1 VDDTPATSIRKHRE
15 KDPARTMRRLS
26 LTIAVT
32 LAIVAWLSPSQA
44 FAAGSYQ
51 VSACNFASEAANNS
65 WAWATNDPAE
75 PAHYAE
81 HADCPYRLGGS
92 GGKAD
97 QEGGLSTTDGLELS
111 SGATPGTSAGWTF
124 TATAGTSITGL
135 TYERYIG
142 HSLDPR
148 NSWSPALRADGAIVS
163 EETCLD
169 SVQNG
174 ETCSVGGPPGA
185 SGEPARITGLLAHEL
200 SLGIVCQA
208 APEDECVTGATEHAA
223 WATMYGATVTLS
235 DPTPPTL
242 SAPSGALW
250 GSGEA
255 GGFHKGTESVTVAA
269 ADVGG
274 GVASIV
280 LSADGRPVETYTAPC
295 SFTFAQPCPSST
307 GTQTLTLPTTGLSDG
322 THTLALVATDAA
334 GNQSTVASEQITV
347 ENSSPPPPV
356 GLSATPTQAGGS
368 TFTATWSDPAGQVA
382 PITGALYQVCPA
394 SGSGSCSAPAPAP
407 AAGPATVT
415 VPGPG
420 SWSIAV
426 WLTNAAGN
434 ASPAAAAHTSV
445 VVSPSG
451 PGGSG
456 TGTGH
461 SAGTKPTIRVAETLR
476 GRELVVHV
484 SGPASGRVRVGFTG
498 RLQGRTVAST
508 AKTVALK
515 RGRLTVVFKL
525 GPRTAAHA
533 LIRVSAKLDH
543 ELAVTSTLR
552 RSTSHHSKP
561 KQ

>member
-1 VDDTPATSIRKHRE
+1 V
-15 KDPARTMRRLS
+15 RLS
-26 LTIAVT
+26 SATIAVL
-32 LAIVAWLSPSQA
+32 LALVAGASPSPA
-44 FAAGSYQ
+44 LAAGSYQ
-51 VSACNFASEAANNS
+51 VSACTFAPEAANNS
-65 WAWATNDPAE
+65 WTWATSDPSQ
-75 PAHYAE
+75 PSHYAE
-81 HADCPYRLGGS
+81 HVNCPDRLGGS
-92 GGKAD
+92 GGSAD
-97 QEGGLSTTDGLELS
+97 QEGGLSTTDALGLS
-111 SGATPGTSAGWTF
+111 SGAAPGTSAGWTF
-124 TATAGTSITGL
+124 TAPAGTSITGIS
-135 TYERYIG
+135 YERFIG
-142 HSLDPR
+142 HQFDGF
-148 NSWSPALRADGAIVS
+148 NDWSPALRANGTIVPG
-163 EETCLD
+163 ETCLD
-169 SVQNG
+169 TVENG
-174 ETCSVGGPPGA
+174 ETCSVGSPPGEG
-185 SGEPARITGLLAHEL
+185 GEPASVTGLSAHEL
-200 SLGIVCQA
+200 SVGLVCQA
-208 APEDECVTGATEHAA
+208 PSGDECVTGATEHKA
-223 WATMYGATVTLS
+223 WAAMYGATVTLS

-250 GSGEA
+250 GEGEA
-255 GGFHKGTESVTVAA
+255 SGFHKGTESVAVAA

-295 SFTFAQPCPSST
+295 NFTFAQPCPSST

-368 TFTATWSDPAGQVA
+368 TFTATWTDPAGQVA

-394 SGSGSCSAPAPAP
+394 SGSGSCGAPAQAP

-456 TGTGH
+456 SGTGTGH
-461 SAGTKPTIRVAETLR
+461 SAGTKPTIRVTETLR
-476 GRELVVHV
+476 GHELVVHV

-498 RLQGRTVAST
+498 RLRGRTVAST
-508 AKTVALK
+508 AKTITLK

>member
-1 VDDTPATSIRKHRE
+1 
-15 KDPARTMRRLS
+15 MS
-26 LTIAVT
+26 LTIVVT
-32 LAIVAWLSPSQA
+32 LATVAWLSPSQA

-51 VSACNFASEAANNS
+51 VSACNFAPEAANNS
-65 WAWATNDPAE
+65 WAWATNDPAQ

-81 HADCPYRLGGS
+81 HANCPYRLGGS
-92 GGKAD
+92 GGNAD
-97 QEGGLSTTDGLELS
+97 QEDGLSTTDGLELS

-124 TATAGTSITGL
+124 TAPAGTTITGL

-148 NSWSPALRADGAIVS
+148 NSWSPALRADGTIVPG
-163 EETCLD
+163 ETCLD
-169 SVQNG
+169 SVGNG
-174 ETCSVGGPPGA
+174 ETCSVGGPPGEG
-185 SGEPARITGLLAHEL
+185 GEPAVVTGLSAREL
-200 SLGIVCQA
+200 SLGVVCQA
-208 APEDECVTGATEHAA
+208 PAEDECVTGATQYAVWAA
-223 WATMYGATVTLS
+223 MYGATVTLS
-235 DPTPPTL
+235 DPAPPTL
-242 SAPSGALW
+242 SPPSGALW
-250 GSGEA
+250 GAGEA
-255 GGFHKGTESVTVAA
+255 GGFHKGTESVAVFA

-295 SFTFAQPCPSST
+295 NFTFAQPCPSLT
-307 GTQTLTLPTTGLSDG
+307 GTQTLTLPTTGLADG

-334 GNQSTVASEQITV
+334 GNQSTAISEQITV
-347 ENSSPPPPV
+347 DNGAPPPPV
-356 GLSATPTQAGGS
+356 GLSATATQAGGS
-368 TFTATWSDPAGQVA
+368 TFTATWTNPAGQVA

-394 SGSGSCSAPAPAP
+394 SGSGPCSAPVSAP

-434 ASPAAAAHTSV
+434 MSPATAARTSV

-456 TGTGH
+456 PGTT
-461 SAGTKPTIRVAETLR
+461 GTKPTIRVTEVLR

-484 SGPASGRVRVGFTG
+484 SGPASGKVRVGFTG
-498 RLQGRTVAST
+498 KLKKRTVASG
-508 AKTVALK
+508 AKTVTLK
-515 RGRLTVVFKL
+515 RGRLTAMFKL

-543 ELAVTSTLR
+543 ELAVTSTLHR
-552 RSTSHHSKP
+552 AAPHHRG
-561 KQ
+561 

>member
-1 VDDTPATSIRKHRE
+1 
-15 KDPARTMRRLS
+15 MRRS
-26 LTIAVT
+26 RLTIVVVAAV
-32 LAIVAWLSPSQA
+32 VAGVSAPRAL
-44 FAAGSYQ
+44 AAGSYQ
-51 VSACNFASEAANNS
+51 VSACNFAPEAANNS
-65 WAWATNDPAE
+65 WAWASNDPAQ
-75 PAHYAE
+75 PSHYAE
-81 HADCPYRLGGS
+81 HAGCPYRLGGG

-97 QEGGLSTTDGLELS
+97 QEGGLSTTDALGLS

-124 TATAGTSITGL
+124 TAPAGTSITGL

-142 HSLDPR
+142 HQFDGF
-148 NSWSPALRADGAIVS
+148 NDWSPALRADGTIVPQ
-163 EETCLD
+163 ETCLD
-169 SVQNG
+169 SVENG
-174 ETCSVGGPPGA
+174 ETCSVGAPPG
-185 SGEPARITGLLAHEL
+185 GEPAVVTGLSTHEL
-200 SLGIVCQA
+200 SVGVVCQA
-208 APEDECVTGATEHAA
+208 PSGDECVTGATEHKVWTA
-223 WATMYGATVTLS
+223 MYGATVTLS

-250 GSGEA
+250 GEGEA
-255 GGFHKGTESVTVAA
+255 GGFHKGIESVAVAA

-280 LSADGRPVETYTAPC
+280 LSADGRPVETYSAPC
-295 SFTFAQPCPSST
+295 NFTFAQPCPSST

-334 GNQSTVASEQITV
+334 GNQSTVASHNITV

-368 TFTATWSDPAGQVA
+368 TFTATWTDPAGQVA
-382 PITGALYQVCPA
+382 PITGALYQICPA
-394 SGSGSCSAPAPAP
+394 SGSGSCSAPSSAP

-456 TGTGH
+456 AGTGTGH
-461 SAGTKPTIRVAETLR
+461 SAGTKPTIRVTETLR

-484 SGPASGRVRVGFTG
+484 SGPASGKVRVGFTG
-498 RLQGRTVAST
+498 RLGGRTVASG
-508 AKTVALK
+508 AKTIAL
-515 RGRLTVVFKL
+515 RHGRLTLMFRL
-525 GPRTAAHA
+525 GPHTAARA

-552 RSTSHHSKP
+552 RKTSPHAEP
-561 KQ
+561 KR